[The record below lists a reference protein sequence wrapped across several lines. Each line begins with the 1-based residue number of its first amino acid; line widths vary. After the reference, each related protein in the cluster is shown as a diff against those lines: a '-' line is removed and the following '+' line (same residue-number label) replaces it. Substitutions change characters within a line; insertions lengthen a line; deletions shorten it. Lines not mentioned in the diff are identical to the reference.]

1 MADINNGKKVWDAID
16 DSIDALLVQTICKG
30 LDGIKRIGFV
40 VPMRELRTTMKTIF
54 NSVEGLSSSMVLGPE
69 EVVNNW
75 FDILVVDEAHRL
87 YKRKNLPG
95 GIVKRFDSINKQL
108 MGDNY
113 TESEDD
119 LNIRF
124 LFDLEVL
131 NDLHVDLMREVAVH
145 GEEKLAFCIIPDVIT
160 DFVCGDI
167 AIDYIFCDVYSEVL
181 PIIIGIPNVC

>member
-1 MADINNGKKVWDAID
+1 M
-16 DSIDALLVQTICKG
+16 
-30 LDGIKRIGFV
+30 
-40 VPMRELRTTMKTIF
+40 
-54 NSVEGLSSSMVLGPE
+54 
-69 EVVNNW
+69 
-75 FDILVVDEAHRL
+75 FDIVKWFFADFSQ
-87 YKRKNLPG
+87 KRPRWWLQSSP
-95 GIVKRFDSINKQL
+95 RALF
-108 MGDNY
+108 
-113 TESEDD
+113 ESEDD

-181 PIIIGIPNVC
+181 PIIIGIPNVY